1 MSTRR
6 SFPGSVVV
14 EVNKIYVFGGKSTGY
29 DYTEEQLEA
38 FPPPEG
44 FQIHGEV
51 ALDSAEEL
59 DLETGVWKPLPRMPQ
74 KMDTSFAFLLSGTET
89 SP

>member
-1 MSTRR
+1 MSTPR

-14 EVNKIYVFGGKSTGY
+14 EDSICVFGGKSTGY
-29 DYTEEQLEA
+29 DYSEEQLEA

-44 FQIHGEV
+44 FQVHGEV

-59 DLETGVWKPLPRMPQ
+59 DLETGVWKPLPRMPDKTDQ
-74 KMDTSFAFLLSGTET
+74 CFAFLLCDPEHA
-89 SP
+89 